1 MIESSRGISIRP
13 SSNNIPSSSSYDPGR
28 KIKALPEEK
37 SDDESPVGIGGDYS
51 LSPLVI
57 GGYLNMGNVSGG
69 NGSMNSHTL
78 SKQDRDFNNGDES
91 SGNGFINSHTLYQ
104 CNDSSALKEMGVD
117 VENGDISGG
126 HGSMNSHTLYQQNF
140 LKPLINSNNRDDVEI
155 NYD

>member
-1 MIESSRGISIRP
+1 MSICFIKHQQNVYGRQTNKQQDAMPFQQGICSRSPSKSMNIKLIEWSRAISISP

-69 NGSMNSHTL
+69 NGSMNSHL
-78 SKQDRDFNNGDES
+78 
-91 SGNGFINSHTLYQ
+91 I
-104 CNDSSALKEMGVD
+104 
-117 VENGDISGG
+117 
-126 HGSMNSHTLYQQNF
+126 YQQDWDF
-140 LKPLINSNNRDDVEI
+140 IMAMWVVEMVL
-155 NYD
+155 